1 MWFSLLLFALLAA
14 SLLLNVAFGFRG
26 LRKTFVTTHS
36 RHLDDN
42 LNEEVVDDNGSNH
55 KIAVI
60 RIEGVIGSQSVE
72 PGGSTEVELVRDQL
86 DRAAADTSVKAV
98 ILKVDSPGGEVLASD
113 EIYQL
118 IRDFQRK
125 PNGKPVV
132 ASMGNLAASGGYYVS
147 APCRWIV
154 ANELTLTGSIGV
166 IMHGLNY
173 RGLMDKVGVR
183 PQVFKSGRFK
193 DMLSGT
199 KTPEEETAEEKAM
212 VQEMVMETYGKFRSV
227 VEEGRAWSAS
237 QNAGA
242 TDEKDRGRK
251 LIRDW
256 GDYADGRILSGKS
269 AYEKGFVDELGNF
282 NTAVSRAQELA
293 GIEDSNLIEYR
304 LPFRFGGL
312 LRLLG
317 QTSARGV
324 KIDLGFDVPRLAA
337 GRLYF
342 LAPTFFN

>member
-1 MWFSLLLFALLAA
+1 MWFSLLLIGMLAT
-14 SLLLNVAFGFRG
+14 SLLLNLAVGFRG
-26 LRKTFVTTHS
+26 LRKTFGTVHS

-42 LNEEVVDDNGSNH
+42 LSEEVVENNDSSH
-55 KIAVI
+55 KIVVI
-60 RIEGVIGSQSVE
+60 RIEGMIGGQSADLD
-72 PGGSTEVELVRDQL
+72 GSTLAELVRDQL
-86 DRAAADTSVKAV
+86 DRAAADSAVKAV

-113 EIYQL
+113 EIYQRV
-118 IRDFQRK
+118 RDFQKK

-193 DMLSGT
+193 DMLSPV
-199 KTPEEETAEEKAM
+199 KTPEEESAEEKAM
-212 VQEMVMETYGKFRSV
+212 VQEMVMETYAKFRSV
-227 VEEGRAWSAS
+227 VEEGRGWAAS

-242 TDEKDRGRK
+242 DDEKDRGRK
-251 LIRDW
+251 LVRNW

-282 NTAVSRAQELA
+282 DTAVARAQDLA
-293 GIEDSNLIEYR
+293 GIDDCNVVEYR

-317 QTSARGV
+317 QTGARGV
-324 KIDLGFDVPRLAA
+324 KVDLGFDFPRLAS

>member
-1 MWFSLLLFALLAA
+1 MWFSLLLIGMLGL
-14 SLLLNVAFGFRG
+14 SLLLNLSFGFRG
-26 LRKTFVTTHS
+26 LRKAFATSHP

-42 LNEEVVDDNGSNH
+42 LIEELVEDNDSTH

-60 RIEGVIGSQSVE
+60 RIEGMIGSEAVE
-72 PGGSTEVELVRDQL
+72 PGGLTFVEVVRDQL
-86 DRAAADTSVKAV
+86 DRAAADTAVKAV

-118 IRDFQRK
+118 LRDFQKK
-125 PNGKPVV
+125 PGGKPVV

-173 RGLMDKVGVR
+173 RSLMDKVGIR

-193 DMLSGT
+193 DMLSGM
-199 KTPEEETAEEKAM
+199 KTPEEESAEEKAM
-212 VQEMVMETYGKFRSV
+212 VQEMVMETYGKFRNV
-227 VEEGRAWSAS
+227 VEEGRGWAVSMNGSAD
-237 QNAGA
+237 
-242 TDEKDRGRK
+242 DEKDRGRK
-251 LIRDW
+251 LVRNW
-256 GDYADGRILSGKS
+256 EDYADGRILSGKT

-282 NTAVSRAQELA
+282 GTAVSRAEDLA

-304 LPFRFGGL
+304 LPFHFGGL

-317 QTSARGV
+317 QSEARGV
-324 KIDLGFDVPRLAA
+324 KVDLGFDFPRLTA

-342 LAPTFFN
+342 LAPSFFN